1 MNRQYITPQADI
13 LALSQRDMLMASNPK
28 ITVHKDLTDEK
39 ANTTDVLSRHNYSVW
54 DDEEEDEEI

>member
-1 MNRQYITPQADI
+1 MNRQYITPLADI
-13 LALSQRDMLMASNPK
+13 LALSQRDMLMASGPK
-28 ITVHKDLTDEK
+28 ITVHKDPTDEQ

>member
-13 LALSQRDMLMASNPK
+13 LALSQRDMLMASDPK
-28 ITVHKDLTDEK
+28 ISVHKDSTDDQ
-39 ANTTDVLSRHNYSVW
+39 ASTTDVLSRHNYSVW

>member
-13 LALSQRDMLMASNPK
+13 LAQSQRDMLMASGPK
-28 ITVHKDLTDEK
+28 ISVHKDPSDEQ
-39 ANTTDVLSRHNYSVW
+39 ASTTDVLSRHNYSVW